1 MNNKIKPALIGGVI
15 VGLLS
20 VIPFVNYCCCIWAIG
35 GGVVAGML
43 YIKNSPTRVPNG
55 DGAIVGALS
64 GIVGAVIY
72 LIIGLPVAF
81 FFGAAE
87 IEGRLRQTGLQMP
100 MSGTALIVV
109 GVLFTAV
116 CLLVLATLGGLLAI
130 PIFEKRKD
138 SPLPPPPPPETG
150 GPGTYP
156 A

>member
-1 MNNKIKPALIGGVI
+1 MNNKLKPALIGGVI

-43 YIKNSPTRVPNG
+43 YIKASPTPVPTG
-55 DGAIVGALS
+55 DGAILGALA
-64 GIVGAVIY
+64 GVDGDVIY

-87 IEGRLRQTGLQMP
+87 IQSRLRETGLQVP
-100 MSGTALIVV
+100 FSGTALILV
-109 GVLFTAV
+109 GVCVTAL

-138 SPLPPPPPPETG
+138 GPLPPPPPPETG
-150 GPGTYP
+150 GPGTYS